1 MLSTRLSRRAIPS
14 LPLFKSMSALRC
26 SKRSPRKKDRSR
38 KTNPTVAMIRNTA
51 RTLSPKMKMS
61 TKQDPAEV
69 GATALPRLSRRFSL
83 LSDAEQQ
90 IDHELVEFF
99 VWQSL
104 LRQFGPVEVHRLDLF
119 RAFFGEFQRDRLE
132 RRVGRTDFGEQRL
145 NLFILAEL
153 PGLLFEDQVISH
165 ATGGEI
171 PDALFVLAAI
181 GVRVEMPRAFVALL
195 FEHLDQEEEVLDA
208 LGTEAKVLIEARAF
222 LVVQVDVEE
231 LARFERLRD
240 HVVEVQARHLL
251 VTDLRVDADHFMM
264 IERVDETQV
273 GAGRREVDVAARLV
287 RLGFERELIAVALR
301 DRIFAEEVHRL
312 AEPLYRLAG
321 VSGRVDLC
329 AFAAAPEDVNLRAD
343 LGAEVHS
350 AHRLL
355 NRVKADARVV
365 RCERAVLKDGIVE
378 EIGGRHRDDHPVIA
392 QGFFELADDLVA
404 FGGAGVNRH
413 EVVVVEVDAI
423 IAKLGKMFDN
433 VDGGNRLEGSL
444 SERITSPIPD
454 RPKAKRE
461 FLFLL
466 RLQVVHRSIPR
477 KIPGDAS
484 LPACSRGWRT
494 HWRFVARYGPPIRLS
509 PRLHAGSDTFP
520 GAIFILSG

>member
-231 LARFERLRD
+231 LAGFERLRD
-240 HVVEVQARHLL
+240 YVVEVQARHLL
-251 VTDLRVDADHFMM
+251 VADLRVDADHFRV

-287 RLGFERELIAVALR
+287 RLGFERELVAVALR

-321 VSGRVDLC
+321 VSPRVDLG
-329 AFAAAPEDVNLRAD
+329 AFATPPEDVYLRAYF
-343 LGAEVHS
+343 GAEVHR
-350 AHRLL
+350 AHGFL

-365 RCERAVLKDGIVE
+365 RGERAVLEDGIGE
-378 EIGGRHRDDHPVIA
+378 EIRGRHRDDHPVIA
-392 QGFFELADDLVA
+392 QSFLELADDLVA

-413 EVVVVEVDAI
+413 EVVVVEVDAVSSEF
-423 IAKLGKMFDN
+423 GKAFDDC
-433 VDGGNRLEGSL
+433 DGRNRLAGRL
-444 SERITSPIPD
+444 SERIAPRIPD
-454 RPKAKRE
+454 RPDAKRE
-461 FLFLL
+461 VMFLL
-466 RLQVVHRSIPR
+466 RLQVVQRELAR
-477 KIPGDAS
+477 KIVGSGQWIVGSGQWIVGGEEIKTTHYP
-484 LPACSRGWRT
+484 LPT
-494 HWRFVARYGPPIRLS
+494 TNYTL
-509 PRLHAGSDTFP
+509 
-520 GAIFILSG
+520 